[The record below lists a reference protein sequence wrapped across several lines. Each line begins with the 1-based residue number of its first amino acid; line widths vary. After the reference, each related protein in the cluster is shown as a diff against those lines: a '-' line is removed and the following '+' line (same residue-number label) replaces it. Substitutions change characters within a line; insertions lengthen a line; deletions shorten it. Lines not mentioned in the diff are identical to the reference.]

1 MGEEGVSPPD
11 ALVAGQLE
19 SMNYFGVV
27 APARVGSDAE
37 DKRAQG
43 PWPHSLRIES
53 H

>member
-43 PWPHSLRIES
+43 PGSHPLRCGG